1 MRMIWLAAAL
11 WLLVPGNASA
21 AETRSHTGTQ
31 AYVYMQGDSTELLKT
46 LQEEYGESDG
56 AMLQDS
62 GEADSMTEQDLDAL
76 TTADG
81 LSDYIDLDAIETG
94 LAELTD
100 TGSYSFR
107 ETVKSLLRGEIPF
120 DLNSLPGLLADAL
133 LAEVMQ
139 QRQIALRILLV
150 VLASAIFSNFIH
162 MLENSQIAEISF
174 FMMYLLICVM
184 LMRSFSVMSGIVEHT
199 CGNICGFMKILL
211 PSYLVAVVVSSGTV
225 TALGFYEVTVL
236 AMNLL
241 QVFLVRIVLPAIN
254 FYLALLVLNQLS
266 KEDFFSKLASL
277 VEMVTGWLIKTIL
290 TAVLG
295 LQAVQCL
302 TAPAVDS
309 LKNSALHRLAKAI
322 PGVGSV
328 IDSAAETVA
337 GSAAVIKN
345 AVGVAGILALC
356 AICLPPILRLAAGI
370 LIYRL
375 LCALI
380 QPFSDK
386 RMVEGIESVARGAG
400 LLLRTLVAS
409 VSVFIISIAMITASV
424 KGG

>member
-1 MRMIWLAAAL
+1 MRIIWLAAAL
-11 WLLVPGNASA
+11 WLLVPGNAAAGSA
-21 AETRSHTGTQ
+21 DTETYVYTQ
-31 AYVYMQGDSTELLKT
+31 AESGPADALTE
-46 LQEEYGESDG
+46 EE
-56 AMLQDS
+56 
-62 GEADSMTEQDLDAL
+62 LDAL
-76 TTADG
+76 TAAG
-81 LSDYIDLDAIETG
+81 QLSDYIDLDEIEAG

-107 ETVKSLLRGEIPF
+107 DTVKSLLRGEIPF
-120 DLNSLPGLLADAL
+120 DLNSLPNLLADAF
-133 LAEVMQ
+133 LAEVTQ
-139 QRQIALRILLV
+139 QRQMALRILLV
-150 VLASAIFSNFIH
+150 VLASAIFSNFVR
-162 MLENSQIAEISF
+162 MLENSQIADISF

-184 LMRSFSVMSGIVEHT
+184 LMKSFGVMNAAVERT
-199 CGNICGFMKILL
+199 CGSICGFMKVLL

-236 AMNLL
+236 AMNLM
-241 QVFLVRIVLPAIN
+241 QVFLIRIVLPAIN
-254 FYLALLVLNQLS
+254 FYLVLLVLNQLS

-277 VEMVTGWLIKTIL
+277 VETVTGWLIKTVL
-290 TAVLG
+290 TVVLG

-302 TAPAVDS
+302 IAPAVDS

-356 AICLPPILRLAAGI
+356 AICLPPLARLAAGI

-409 VSVFIISIAMITASV
+409 VSIFIISLAMITASV

>member
-1 MRMIWLAAAL
+1 MRIIWLAAAL

-21 AETRSHTGTQ
+21 GSADTET
-31 AYVYMQGDSTELLKT
+31 YVYEQTESGAEKKEQPEDSSKADE
-46 LQEEYGESDG
+46 G
-56 AMLQDS
+56 ALQD
-62 GEADSMTEQDLDAL
+62 GGPADSMTEEELDAL
-76 TTADG
+76 TAADQ
-81 LSDYIDLDAIETG
+81 LSDYIDLDAIEAG

-107 ETVKSLLRGEIPF
+107 ETVKGLLRGEIPL
-120 DLNSLPGLLADAL
+120 DLDSLPNLLADAF
-133 LAEVMQ
+133 LAEVTQ
-139 QRQIALRILLV
+139 QRQMALRILLV
-150 VLASAIFSNFIH
+150 VLASAIFSNLVR
-162 MLENSQIAEISF
+162 MLENSQIADISF

-184 LMRSFSVMSGIVEHT
+184 LMKSFSIMNTVVEHT
-199 CGNICGFMKILL
+199 CGNICGFMKVLL

-236 AMNLL
+236 AMNLM
-241 QVFLVRIVLPAIN
+241 QVFLMRIVLPAIN
-254 FYLALLVLNQLS
+254 FYLVLLVLNQLS
-266 KEDFFSKLASL
+266 KEDFFSKLAAL
-277 VEMVTGWLIKTIL
+277 VETVTGWLIKTVL
-290 TAVLG
+290 TVVLG

-302 TAPAVDS
+302 IAPAVDS

-356 AICLPPILRLAAGI
+356 AICLPPLARLAAGI

-409 VSVFIISIAMITASV
+409 VSIFIISLAMITASV

>member
-1 MRMIWLAAAL
+1 
-11 WLLVPGNASA
+11 VY
-21 AETRSHTGTQ
+21 TQ
-31 AYVYMQGDSTELLKT
+31 AESSPADALTE
-46 LQEEYGESDG
+46 EE
-56 AMLQDS
+56 
-62 GEADSMTEQDLDAL
+62 LDAL
-76 TTADG
+76 TAAG
-81 LSDYIDLDAIETG
+81 QLSDYIDLDEIEAG

-107 ETVKSLLRGEIPF
+107 DTVKSLLRGEIPF
-120 DLNSLPGLLADAL
+120 DLNSLPNLLADAF

-139 QRQIALRILLV
+139 QRQMALRILLV
-150 VLASAIFSNFIH
+150 VLASAIFSNFVR
-162 MLENSQIAEISF
+162 MLENSQIADISF

-184 LMRSFSVMSGIVEHT
+184 LMKSFGVMNAAVERT
-199 CGNICGFMKILL
+199 CGSICGFMKVLL

-236 AMNLL
+236 AMNLM
-241 QVFLVRIVLPAIN
+241 QVFLIRIVLPAIN
-254 FYLALLVLNQLS
+254 FYLVLLVLNQLS

-277 VEMVTGWLIKTIL
+277 VETVTGWLIKTVL
-290 TAVLG
+290 TVVLG

-302 TAPAVDS
+302 IAPAVDS

-356 AICLPPILRLAAGI
+356 AICLPPLARLAAGI

-409 VSVFIISIAMITASV
+409 VSIFIISLAMITASV

>member
-1 MRMIWLAAAL
+1 MRIIWLAAAL
-11 WLLVPGNASA
+11 WLLVPGNAAAGSA
-21 AETRSHTGTQ
+21 DTET
-31 AYVYMQGDSTELLKT
+31 YVYT
-46 LQEEYGESDG
+46 QEES
-56 AMLQDS
+56 S
-62 GEADSMTEQDLDAL
+62 PADSLTEEELDAL
-76 TTADG
+76 TAAG
-81 LSDYIDLDAIETG
+81 QLSDYIDLDEIEAG

-107 ETVKSLLRGEIPF
+107 DTVKSLLRGEIPF
-120 DLNSLPGLLADAL
+120 DLNSLPNLLADAF
-133 LAEVMQ
+133 LAEVTQ
-139 QRQIALRILLV
+139 QRQMALRILLV
-150 VLASAIFSNFIH
+150 VLASAIFSNFVR
-162 MLENSQIAEISF
+162 MLENSQIADISF

-184 LMRSFSVMSGIVEHT
+184 LMKSFGVMNAAVERT
-199 CGNICGFMKILL
+199 CGSICGFMKVLL

-236 AMNLL
+236 AMNLM
-241 QVFLVRIVLPAIN
+241 QVFLIRIVLPAIN
-254 FYLALLVLNQLS
+254 FYLVLLVLNQLS

-277 VEMVTGWLIKTIL
+277 VETVTGWLIKTVL
-290 TAVLG
+290 TVVLG

-302 TAPAVDS
+302 IAPAVDS

-356 AICLPPILRLAAGI
+356 AICLPPLARLAAGI

-409 VSVFIISIAMITASV
+409 VSIFIISLAMITASV

>member
-1 MRMIWLAAAL
+1 MRIIWLAAAL
-11 WLLVPGNASA
+11 WLLVPGNAAAGSA
-21 AETRSHTGTQ
+21 DTETYVYTQ
-31 AYVYMQGDSTELLKT
+31 A
-46 LQEEYGESDG
+46 ES
-56 AMLQDS
+56 S
-62 GEADSMTEQDLDAL
+62 PADSLTEEELDAL
-76 TTADG
+76 TAAG
-81 LSDYIDLDAIETG
+81 QLSDYIDLDEIEAG

-107 ETVKSLLRGEIPF
+107 DTVKSLLRGEIPF
-120 DLNSLPGLLADAL
+120 DLNSLPNLLADAF

-139 QRQIALRILLV
+139 QRQMALRILLV
-150 VLASAIFSNFIH
+150 VLASAIFSNFVR
-162 MLENSQIAEISF
+162 MLENSQIADISF

-184 LMRSFSVMSGIVEHT
+184 LMKSFGVMNAAVERT
-199 CGNICGFMKILL
+199 CGSICGFMKVLL

-236 AMNLL
+236 AMNLM
-241 QVFLVRIVLPAIN
+241 QVFLIRIVLPAIN
-254 FYLALLVLNQLS
+254 FYLVLLVLNQLS

-277 VEMVTGWLIKTIL
+277 VETVTGWLIKTVL
-290 TAVLG
+290 TVVLG

-302 TAPAVDS
+302 IAPAVDS

-356 AICLPPILRLAAGI
+356 AICLPPLARLAAGI

-409 VSVFIISIAMITASV
+409 VSIFIISLAMITASV

>member
-1 MRMIWLAAAL
+1 MRIIWLAAAL
-11 WLLVPGNASA
+11 WLLVPGNAAAGSA
-21 AETRSHTGTQ
+21 DTETNVYTQ
-31 AYVYMQGDSTELLKT
+31 AESSPADALTE
-46 LQEEYGESDG
+46 EE
-56 AMLQDS
+56 
-62 GEADSMTEQDLDAL
+62 LDAL
-76 TTADG
+76 TAAG
-81 LSDYIDLDAIETG
+81 QLSDYIDLDEIEAG

-107 ETVKSLLRGEIPF
+107 DTVKSLLRGEIPF
-120 DLNSLPGLLADAL
+120 DLNSLPNLLADAF
-133 LAEVMQ
+133 LAEVTQ
-139 QRQIALRILLV
+139 QRQMALRILLV
-150 VLASAIFSNFIH
+150 VLASAIFSNFVR
-162 MLENSQIAEISF
+162 MLENSQIADISF

-184 LMRSFSVMSGIVEHT
+184 LMKSFGVMNAAVERT
-199 CGNICGFMKILL
+199 CGSICGFMKVLL

-236 AMNLL
+236 AMNLM
-241 QVFLVRIVLPAIN
+241 QVFLIRIVLPAIN
-254 FYLALLVLNQLS
+254 FYLVLLVLNQLS

-277 VEMVTGWLIKTIL
+277 VETVTGWLIKTVL
-290 TAVLG
+290 TVVLG

-302 TAPAVDS
+302 IAPAVDS

-356 AICLPPILRLAAGI
+356 AICLPPLARLAAGI

-409 VSVFIISIAMITASV
+409 VSIFIISLAMITASV